1 MLNTVVL
8 IGRLTR
14 DPELRYTS
22 QGTAVT
28 NFGIAVDRGYK
39 TQGDQQT
46 ADFFNIVCWNR
57 LAEIVAQ
64 YMVKGRLVAV
74 QGRLQSRTVD
84 RDGQRR
90 TYVEVVAS
98 TVRFLE
104 RPTQSNFDEGHHSD
118 FATSEPPAGYGQFQ
132 PNPQQ
137 KKQQPSGAAPEQ
149 KHYKEMNF
157 EVEDDDLPF

>member
-39 TQGDQQT
+39 STQGDQQT

-64 YMVKGRLVAV
+64 YMTKGRLVAV

-104 RPTQSNFDEGHHSD
+104 KPSQNSFDEINED
-118 FATSEPPAGYGQFQ
+118 FDGDSSFPSNKG
-132 PNPQQ
+132 PQNY
-137 KKQQPSGAAPEQ
+137 
-149 KHYKEMNF
+149 YKEMNF
-157 EVEDDDLPF
+157 KDEEDDDLPF

>member
-28 NFGIAVDRGYK
+28 NFSIAVDRGYK

-104 RPTQSNFDEGHHSD
+104 RPTQSNFDSGHQAD
-118 FATSEPPAGYGQFQ
+118 FSEESAPVGYGQFQ
-132 PNPQQ
+132 KP
-137 KKQQPSGAAPEQ
+137 QQPSNNAPGQ
-149 KHYKEMNF
+149 KYYKEMNF
-157 EVEDDDLPF
+157 KVEDDDDLPF

>member
-104 RPTQSNFDEGHHSD
+104 RPAQSNNFDEGHHPE
-118 FATSEPPAGYGQFQ
+118 FANEPAGYGQYQ
-132 PNPQQ
+132 PQPHQKQQPANSAPQQ
-137 KKQQPSGAAPEQ
+137 KY
-149 KHYKEMNF
+149 YKEMKF

>member
-22 QGTAVT
+22 QGTAVA

-39 TQGDQQT
+39 STQSEQQT
-46 ADFFNIVCWNR
+46 ADFFNIVCWSR

-74 QGRLQSRTVD
+74 QGRLQSRTVE

-90 TYVEVVAS
+90 TYVEVVAN

-104 RPTQSNFDEGHHSD
+104 RPTQNNFDNMPSQD
-118 FATSEPPAGYGQFQ
+118 FSSNDPLSFV
-132 PNPQQ
+132 PQDT
-137 KKQQPSGAAPEQ
+137 ARNAPGP
-149 KHYKEMNF
+149 KLYKEMNF
-157 EVEDDDLPF
+157 KAEEDDDLPF

>member
-104 RPTQSNFDEGHHSD
+104 RPTQSNFDSGQQSD
-118 FATSEPPAGYGQFQ
+118 FPSEPAPAGYGQFQ
-132 PNPQQ
+132 QPQQ
-137 KKQQPSGAAPEQ
+137 PANSAPSKKY
-149 KHYKEMNF
+149 YKEMNF
-157 EVEDDDLPF
+157 KVEDDDDLPF